1 MATDIE
7 NMFKDYS
14 INVWIDKK
22 TFDLH
27 LVKQHIII
35 DYEAEGVVLKFDIE
49 TETYFD
55 NFNEEI
61 TIKLPEEA
69 KNAQDM
75 GAVLDELAD
84 VFENMGEE
92 VNYNYADQNSEKTI
106 EDCEED
112 YSDKY
117 NKGFCYS
124 EIAIANNNLELC
136 KKAGSYADN
145 CISEVEAGK
154 TANTEKL
161 IEICNAVSDEFDR
174 EMCFE
179 NTAIFMKKVELCKY
193 SGSPGFCIEDV
204 DVNKDI
210 EMSKLI
216 TVCEGHSDEAYCFYD
231 LAYHRGDK
239 SLCERAGDMEDICNE
254 EWDEYN

>member
-1 MATDIE
+1 MYKPTLYLLSLLSMLASCKTIPTNSTNATTETTDI
-7 NMFKDYS
+7 
-14 INVWIDKK
+14 
-22 TFDLH
+22 
-27 LVKQHIII
+27 
-35 DYEAEGVVLKFDIE
+35 IE
-49 TETYFD
+49 P
-55 NFNEEI
+55 EI
-61 TIKLPEEA
+61 K
-69 KNAQDM
+69 
-75 GAVLDELAD
+75 
-84 VFENMGEE
+84 VF
-92 VNYNYADQNSEKTI
+92 
-106 EDCEED
+106 
-112 YSDKY
+112 
-117 NKGFCYS
+117 
-124 EIAIANNNLELC
+124 L
-136 KKAGSYADN
+136 
-145 CISEVEAGK
+145 
-154 TANTEKL
+154 NTEKL